1 MATAARLA
9 SRVLPSRVLPSRPT
23 RSRRSRL
30 AARAASSSP
39 DDDPSPPRPAYDRAV
54 HAIVIG
60 GSSGMGKA
68 AALECVKRGG
78 SVLIASRSRA
88 KLERA
93 RAELASTLGL
103 DLDEAA
109 ARVALDVVDASDE
122 ASVEAFFSRVAPG
135 EYNALIVS
143 AADRAVHGAFL
154 DLPTSSVREFVDSKF
169 WGAYHCAKHGAPAL
183 ADGGAVVLFSGV
195 LGRRPGVNC
204 SPLAICNGAVEALAR
219 TLALELGPRL
229 RVNAFSPGFVDT
241 ERFDHMDP
249 ERREAM
255 LESTGRSLPLRR
267 VGEAADAGLALHFLA
282 QSAYT
287 TGTVLDCDGGHQVRQ
302 YADAGGDPMRR
313 AQKD

>member
-54 HAIVIG
+54 HAIVVG

-103 DLDEAA
+103 DPDEAA

-143 AADRAVHGAFL
+143 AADRFYAGLSGRHQLIVKLISPLHSFSIHMITNMLAEHVKMGGAEL
-154 DLPTSSVREFVDSKF
+154 SVR
-169 WGAYHCAKHGAPAL
+169 P
-183 ADGGAVVLFSGV
+183 
-195 LGRRPGVNC
+195 
-204 SPLAICNGAVEALAR
+204 
-219 TLALELGPRL
+219 
-229 RVNAFSPGFVDT
+229 
-241 ERFDHMDP
+241 
-249 ERREAM
+249 
-255 LESTGRSLPLRR
+255 
-267 VGEAADAGLALHFLA
+267 
-282 QSAYT
+282 
-287 TGTVLDCDGGHQVRQ
+287 
-302 YADAGGDPMRR
+302 
-313 AQKD
+313 